1 MTRGCCC
8 FPLPACGERVR
19 VRGPVGCAQ
28 NRSDAPSPGLLRNPT
43 SPRAAGRG
51 RLARRSFLTLSTAAL
66 IRPFAARA
74 QQTTMPV
81 IGFLNSGSSTSLKPV
96 VAAFR
101 QGLSESGYV
110 EGQNLAIEYRWAD
123 GDYEK
128 LARLA
133 ADLVGRH
140 VSAILAGAPPAVVA
154 AKAATTTIPIV
165 FTSGGDPVELGF
177 VSSLNQ
183 PSGNVTGVSFL
194 VNELGAKRLELLRE
208 LIPAATSVGFLANP
222 TRPSFQSEVKNA
234 QQAAQALGV
243 KLIVLNAST
252 EAEIDTAF
260 AEFSRQRI
268 AALMVGTDPF
278 FLTRRDQIVALANR
292 LRIAAMYDLGEYV
305 VGGGLISYAPSL
317 PEVYRQ
323 AGIYVAKILKG
334 AKPADLPVLQPTKF
348 NLVINL
354 KTAKALGL
362 TVSNQMQL
370 LADEVIE

>member
-1 MTRGCCC
+1 MSRREFIRLFGSTVVAW
-8 FPLPACGERVR
+8 PL
-19 VRGPVGCAQ
+19 
-28 NRSDAPSPGLLRNPT
+28 
-43 SPRAAGRG
+43 
-51 RLARRSFLTLSTAAL
+51 
-66 IRPFAARA
+66 AARA
-74 QQTTMPV
+74 QQAAMPV
-81 IGFLNSGSSTSLKPV
+81 IGFLSGGASKGYQFL
-96 VAAFR
+96 VAAFH

-128 LARLA
+128 LPRLA

-140 VSAILAGAPPAVVA
+140 VSAILAGGPPAVVA

-165 FTSGGDPVELGF
+165 FTSGGNPIELGF
-177 VSSLNQ
+177 VSSLSQ
-183 PSGNVTGVSFL
+183 PGGNVTGVSFL
-194 VNELGAKRLELLRE
+194 NNELGGKRLELLRE
-208 LIPAATSVGFLANP
+208 LVPAATSVGFLANP
-222 TRPSFQSEVKNA
+222 TRPSFQSEVKDA

-243 KLIVLNAST
+243 KLIILNAST

-260 AEFSRQRI
+260 AEFSRQGI
-268 AALMVGTDPF
+268 AALLVGTDAF

-292 LRIAAMYDLGEYV
+292 LRVATMYNVREFV
-305 VGGGLISYAPSL
+305 VAGGLISYAPSVA
-317 PEVYRQ
+317 EVYRQ

-334 AKPADLPVLQPTKF
+334 ANPADLPVLQPTKF
-348 NLVINL
+348 GLVINL

>member
-1 MTRGCCC
+1 MRRREFIRLFTSTV
-8 FPLPACGERVR
+8 FAWPL
-19 VRGPVGCAQ
+19 
-28 NRSDAPSPGLLRNPT
+28 T
-43 SPRAAGRG
+43 
-51 RLARRSFLTLSTAAL
+51 
-66 IRPFAARA
+66 ARA
-74 QQTTMPV
+74 QQAAMPV
-81 IGFLNSGSSTSLKPV
+81 IGVLNSGSPKPFQSL

-101 QGLSESGYV
+101 QSLSESGYV
-110 EGQNLAIEYRWAD
+110 EGQNLAIEYRWAE

-128 LARLA
+128 LPRIA

-140 VSAILAGAPPAVVA
+140 VSVILANGPQAAVA
-154 AKAATTTIPIV
+154 AKAATAKIPIV
-165 FTSGGDPVELGF
+165 FTSGGNPVELGF

-183 PSGNVTGVSFL
+183 PRGNVTGVSFL
-194 VNELGAKRLELLRE
+194 SNELGAKRLELLRE
-208 LIPAATSVGFLANP
+208 LVPAATSVGFLANP
-222 TRPSFQSEVKNA
+222 SRPSFQSEVKNS
-234 QQAAQALGV
+234 QQGAQALGV

-260 AEFSRQRI
+260 AEFSQQRI
-268 AALMVGTDPF
+268 AALLLGTDVF

-292 LRIAAMYDLGEYV
+292 LRIATMYNLREYV
-305 VGGGLISYAPSL
+305 VAGGLISYAPSIAD
-317 PEVYRQ
+317 VFRQ

-348 NLVINL
+348 ELVLNL

>member
-1 MTRGCCC
+1 MRRREFIRLFSSTVVAW
-8 FPLPACGERVR
+8 PL
-19 VRGPVGCAQ
+19 
-28 NRSDAPSPGLLRNPT
+28 T
-43 SPRAAGRG
+43 
-51 RLARRSFLTLSTAAL
+51 
-66 IRPFAARA
+66 ARA
-74 QQTTMPV
+74 QQAAMPV
-81 IGFLNSGSSTSLKPV
+81 IGFLNSGSSKGFQFL

-128 LARLA
+128 LPRLV

-140 VSAILAGAPPAVVA
+140 VSAIFAGGPPAVLA

-165 FTSGGDPVELGF
+165 FTSGGNPVELGL

-183 PSGNVTGVSFL
+183 PGGNVTGVSFL

-208 LIPAATSVGFLANP
+208 LVPAARSVGFLANP
-222 TRPSFQSEVKNA
+222 TRPSFQSQVKNA
-234 QQAAQALGV
+234 QQGAQALDV
-243 KLIVLNAST
+243 KLIVLNASN
-252 EAEIDTAF
+252 EAEIETAF

-268 AALMVGTDPF
+268 TALLVGTDAF

-292 LRIAAMYDLGEYV
+292 LRIATMYDLREYV
-305 VGGGLISYAPSL
+305 VAGGLISYAPSIA
-317 PEVYRQ
+317 EVYRQ
-323 AGIYVAKILKG
+323 AGIYVAKVLKG
-334 AKPADLPVLQPTKF
+334 AKPADLPVVQPTKF
-348 NLVINL
+348 DLVLNL

-362 TVSNQMQL
+362 TISNQMQL

>member
-1 MTRGCCC
+1 MRRREFIRLFSSTVVAW
-8 FPLPACGERVR
+8 PL
-19 VRGPVGCAQ
+19 
-28 NRSDAPSPGLLRNPT
+28 T
-43 SPRAAGRG
+43 
-51 RLARRSFLTLSTAAL
+51 
-66 IRPFAARA
+66 ARA
-74 QQTTMPV
+74 QQAAMPV
-81 IGFLNSGSSTSLKPV
+81 IGFLNSGSSKGFQFL

-128 LARLA
+128 LPRLV

-140 VSAILAGAPPAVVA
+140 VSAIFAGGPPAVLA

-165 FTSGGDPVELGF
+165 FTSGGNPVELGL

-183 PSGNVTGVSFL
+183 PGGNVTGVSFL

-208 LIPAATSVGFLANP
+208 LVPAARSVGFLANP
-222 TRPSFQSEVKNA
+222 KRPSFQSQVKNA
-234 QQAAQALGV
+234 QQGAQALDV
-243 KLIVLNAST
+243 KLIVLNASN
-252 EAEIDTAF
+252 EAEIETAF

-268 AALMVGTDPF
+268 TALLLGTDAF

-292 LRIAAMYDLGEYV
+292 LRIATMYDLREYV
-305 VGGGLISYAPSL
+305 VAGGLISYAPSIA
-317 PEVYRQ
+317 EVYRQ
-323 AGIYVAKILKG
+323 AGIYVAKVLKG
-334 AKPADLPVLQPTKF
+334 AKPADLPVVQPTKF
-348 NLVINL
+348 DLVLNL

-362 TVSNQMQL
+362 TISNQMQL

>member
-1 MTRGCCC
+1 MRRREFIRLFSTTVVAW
-8 FPLPACGERVR
+8 PL
-19 VRGPVGCAQ
+19 
-28 NRSDAPSPGLLRNPT
+28 T
-43 SPRAAGRG
+43 
-51 RLARRSFLTLSTAAL
+51 
-66 IRPFAARA
+66 ARA
-74 QQTTMPV
+74 QQAAMPV
-81 IGFLNSGSSTSLKPV
+81 IGFLNSGSSKGFQFL

-128 LARLA
+128 LPRLVG
-133 ADLVGRH
+133 DLVGRH
-140 VSAILAGAPPAVVA
+140 VSAIFAGGPPAVLA

-165 FTSGGDPVELGF
+165 FTSGGNPVELGL

-183 PSGNVTGVSFL
+183 PGGNVTGVSFL

-208 LIPAATSVGFLANP
+208 LVPAARSVGFLANP
-222 TRPSFQSEVKNA
+222 KRPSFQSQVKNA
-234 QQAAQALGV
+234 QQGAQALDV
-243 KLIVLNAST
+243 KLIVLNASN
-252 EAEIDTAF
+252 EAEIETAF

-268 AALMVGTDPF
+268 TALLLGTDVF

-292 LRIAAMYDLGEYV
+292 LRIATMYDLREYV
-305 VGGGLISYAPSL
+305 VAGGLISYAPSIA
-317 PEVYRQ
+317 EVYRQ

-348 NLVINL
+348 DLVINL

-362 TVSNQMQL
+362 SVSNQMQL

>member
-1 MTRGCCC
+1 MRRRG
-8 FPLPACGERVR
+8 FFAVVGGAVAWPLAV
-19 VRGPVGCAQ
+19 
-28 NRSDAPSPGLLRNPT
+28 
-43 SPRAAGRG
+43 
-51 RLARRSFLTLSTAAL
+51 
-66 IRPFAARA
+66 RA
-74 QQTTMPV
+74 QQAAMPV
-81 IGFLNSGSSTSLKPV
+81 VGFLNSASSKGFESL

-123 GDYEK
+123 GDYKKLPK
-128 LARLA
+128 LAAELA
-133 ADLVGRH
+133 GRQ

-165 FTSGGDPVELGF
+165 FTSGGNPVELGL
-177 VSSLNQ
+177 VSSLSK
-183 PSGNVTGVSFL
+183 PGGNVTGVSFL
-194 VNELGAKRLELLRE
+194 SNELGSKRLELLRE
-208 LIPAATSVGFLANP
+208 LVPTARSVALLVNP
-222 TRPSFQSEVKNA
+222 TRPSFQSEVKDT

-260 AEFSRQRI
+260 AELSRQRI
-268 AALMVGTDPF
+268 AALLVGADSF
-278 FLTRRDQIVALANR
+278 FLTRRDQIIALANR
-292 LRIAAMYDLGEYV
+292 LRMATMYNLREYV
-305 VGGGLISYAPSL
+305 IAGGLISYAPSVT
-317 PEVYRQ
+317 EVYRQ

-348 NLVINL
+348 DLVLNL

-362 TVSNQMQL
+362 IVSNQMQL